1 MWGLV
6 PGGAFG
12 ICEAGRAPVLIG
24 AQDQNR
30 RSSSR
35 RAMQNRLQT
44 TQGVYLY
51 SQQNGL
57 LLSKCVCILHKQ
69 TLVAIILMLS
79 LQMNTYLP
87 RAN

>member
-6 PGGAFG
+6 LGGAFG
-12 ICEAGRAPVLIG
+12 ICEAGRASVPIG

-30 RSSSR
+30 KI
-35 RAMQNRLQT
+35 
-44 TQGVYLY
+44 
-51 SQQNGL
+51 QQQECYAKQAPNHPRGLFIFTANGL

-69 TLVAIILMLS
+69 TLVVIILMLS

-87 RAN
+87 LAN